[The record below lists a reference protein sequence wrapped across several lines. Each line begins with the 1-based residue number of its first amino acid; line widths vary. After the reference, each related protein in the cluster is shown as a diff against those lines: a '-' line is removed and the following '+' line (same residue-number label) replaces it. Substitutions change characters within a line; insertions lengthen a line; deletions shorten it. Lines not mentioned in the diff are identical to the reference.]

1 MKSRA
6 MIGVGLLCLALT
18 ACQRAPAPAA
28 SETTPLAEA
37 EATPPQP
44 PKPPRKPPV
53 PPAPA
58 ADAGSPAEIAPT
70 AAAPPPE
77 IAKVEPPPAKAE
89 PPPPRIP
96 LKLKPEN
103 LIGLD
108 QPTTTQLLGQPS
120 ERSEAPP
127 ATIWRYTGRSCQL
140 EIYFYL
146 DLKSQVMRALHYE
159 VKTHEAAEPARSQCF
174 ADLLAQH
181 EADPVP
187 GASPPN

>member
-6 MIGVGLLCLALT
+6 MIGMGVLCLVLA
-18 ACQRAPAPAA
+18 ACHREPAPAA
-28 SETTPLAEA
+28 EPQSVPLAEA
-37 EATPPQP
+37 DTTPQP

-53 PPAPA
+53 PPAPS
-58 ADAGSPAEIAPT
+58 ADAASPAEIAPS
-70 AAAPPPE
+70 APAPPE
-77 IAKVEPPPAKAE
+77 IAKVEPPPQRA
-89 PPPPRIP
+89 P
-96 LKLKPEN
+96 LKLKADN

-108 QPTTTQLLGQPS
+108 QPSTTALLGEPT
-120 ERSEAPP
+120 ERSEAAP

-181 EADPVP
+181 ETDSAP
-187 GASPPN
+187 GTNSPN

>member
-1 MKSRA
+1 MP
-6 MIGVGLLCLALT
+6 
-18 ACQRAPAPAA
+18 PA
-28 SETTPLAEA
+28 
-37 EATPPQP
+37 
-44 PKPPRKPPV
+44 
-53 PPAPA
+53 APA
-58 ADAGSPAEIAPT
+58 ADAGSAAEIAPT
-70 AAAPPPE
+70 AAAPTEAAPAEAPPAE
-77 IAKVEPPPAKAE
+77 IAKAE
-89 PPPPRIP
+89 PPSPRAP
-96 LKLKPEN
+96 LKLKAEN

-108 QPTTTQLLGQPS
+108 QPSTSALLGEPS

-181 EADPVP
+181 EADSVP
-187 GASPPN
+187 GTSPPN

>member
-6 MIGVGLLCLALT
+6 MIGLSVLCLALV
-18 ACQRAPAPAA
+18 ACQRAPRTAGP
-28 SETTPLAEA
+28 ETQSVPLAEA
-37 EATPPQP
+37 EASTPQP

-53 PPAPA
+53 PPAPST
-58 ADAGSPAEIAPT
+58 DAGAAAEIAPS
-70 AAAPPPE
+70 AAPTE
-77 IAKVEPPPAKAE
+77 IAKGE
-89 PPPPRIP
+89 PPPPRAP
-96 LKLKPEN
+96 LKLKAES

-108 QPTTTQLLGQPS
+108 QPSTTALLGEPT
-120 ERSEAPP
+120 ERSEAAP
-127 ATIWRYTGRSCQL
+127 ATIWRYTSRSCQL

-181 EADPVP
+181 ETDSVP
-187 GASPPN
+187 GPSPSN

>member
-6 MIGVGLLCLALT
+6 ILGIGVLCVALAACHHSAGT
-18 ACQRAPAPAA
+18 APDGQA
-28 SETTPLAEA
+28 TPSTEA
-37 EATPPQP
+37 EALAPQP

-58 ADAGSPAEIAPT
+58 SDAASPAEIAPT
-70 AAAPPPE
+70 AAPPEE
-77 IAKVEPPPAKAE
+77 IAKVEPT
-89 PPPPRIP
+89 PPRGP
-96 LKLKPEN
+96 LKLKAEN

-108 QPTTTQLLGQPS
+108 QPTTAALLGQPS
-120 ERSEAPP
+120 ERSEAAP

-159 VKTHEAAEPARSQCF
+159 VKTHEAAEPARNRCF
-174 ADLLAQH
+174 ADLVAEH
-181 EADPVP
+181 EADPASSP
-187 GASPPN
+187 SPPN

>member
-6 MIGVGLLCLALT
+6 ILGVGMLCAALV
-18 ACQRAPAPAA
+18 ACQHAPAPTATEPP
-28 SETTPLAEA
+28 STPLAEA
-37 EATPPQP
+37 EATQPQP

-58 ADAGSPAEIAPT
+58 TDAASPAEIAPS
-70 AAAPPPE
+70 AAPPEE
-77 IAKVEPPPAKAE
+77 IAKVEPT
-89 PPPPRIP
+89 PPRSP
-96 LKLKPEN
+96 LKLKAES

-108 QPTTTQLLGQPS
+108 QPSTAALLGEPS
-120 ERSEAPP
+120 ERSEAAP
-127 ATIWRYTGRSCQL
+127 ATIWRYAAGRSCQL

-159 VKTHEAAEPARSQCF
+159 VKTNEAAEPARSQCF

-181 EADPVP
+181 ESNSVP
-187 GASPPN
+187 GTSPSN

>member
-6 MIGVGLLCLALT
+6 ILGVGVLCVALA
-18 ACQRAPAPAA
+18 ACHNAHAPAAPAPP
-28 SETTPLAEA
+28 STPLAEA
-37 EATPPQP
+37 EATPPLP

-53 PPAPA
+53 PPATN
-58 ADAGSPAEIAPT
+58 ADAGSAAEIAPS
-70 AAAPPPE
+70 AAPPE
-77 IAKVEPPPAKAE
+77 EVAKVEAAPA
-89 PPPPRIP
+89 PQRSP
-96 LKLKPEN
+96 LKLKAES

-108 QPTTTQLLGQPS
+108 QPSTAALLGDPS

-127 ATIWRYTGRSCQL
+127 ATIWRYTGPSCQL

-181 EADPVP
+181 EADSIP
-187 GASPPN
+187 GTSPPN